1 MTDFLGILLNTRFQ
15 ICYTPFMST
24 KEKVLEFLQQNLKNP
39 VSGEKLAEIC
49 KVSRTAIWKAMNSLR
64 EEGYQIEGTTNG
76 GYILQ
81 EMADIFSKDN
91 FLGFLRADWINTE
104 KNQIE
109 KSTRSDIFTP
119 APANSPAPAPD
130 PPANRS
136 TTHANIPA
144 PYDFPDFPDF
154 PVIECFKTIDS
165 TNSYAKRLLSEC
177 GNLRNPDGTLTQA
190 GKKYH
195 KSIFLAES
203 QTAGR
208 GRLGRTFVSP
218 EKTGI
223 YLSLIYAPEGGIT
236 EPAKLTAFSA
246 VALVRVIK
254 RLYKIDA
261 KIKWVND
268 IFIGGKKICGILT
281 EGSANFETG
290 LIEAAVVGIGVNI
303 SDNPEVFAANKGA
316 GSIIGAGI
324 FPSVAGNCP
333 PENENCPP
341 GNGDYPSGNE
351 NYPLE
356 NGDCPLSTNLS
367 AQKPAKVTRC
377 QLAAEIVNEVLKLFQ
392 ENPAKVMAEYKSYSF
407 LIGKTVEVHPIIG
420 DDKSAY
426 QAKVLDIDDNAGLV
440 VQLADNSL
448 KTLSSGEV
456 SLHSDSIF

>member
-1 MTDFLGILLNTRFQ
+1 MQFLEVSINTRFQ
-15 ICYTPFMST
+15 ICYTLFMST

-49 KVSRTAIWKAMNSLR
+49 GVSRTAIWKAMNSLR
-64 EEGYQIEGTTNG
+64 DEGYQIEGSTNG

-81 EMADIFSKDN
+81 EMADIFSKED
-91 FLGFLRADWINTE
+91 FLGFLKDDWINTE
-104 KNQIE
+104 KNRTE
-109 KSTRSDIFTP
+109 NPTP
-119 APANSPAPAPD
+119 Q
-130 PPANRS
+130 
-136 TTHANIPA
+136 
-144 PYDFPDFPDF
+144 DFSDFPDF
-154 PVIECFKTIDS
+154 PVVECFKTIDS
-165 TNSYAKRLLSEC
+165 TNSYAKRILSEC
-177 GNLRNPDGTLTQA
+177 GNLRNPDGTLTEA

-254 RLYKIDA
+254 KLYKIDA

-268 IFIGGKKICGILT
+268 IFIAGKKICGILT

-303 SDNPEVFAANKGA
+303 SDNPEVFAANKAA

-324 FPSVAGNCP
+324 FPPVA
-333 PENENCPP
+333 ENCPP
-341 GNGDYPSGNE
+341 GNGICSPGTRH
-351 NYPLE
+351 PLE
-356 NGDCPLSTNLS
+356 NSPTEEENPLSTGLS
-367 AQKPAKVTRC
+367 AQNPAKITRC
-377 QLAAEIVNEVLKLFQ
+377 QLAAEIVNEVLQIFQ

-426 QAKVLDIDDNAGLV
+426 QAKVIDIDDNAGLV

-456 SLHSDSIF
+456 SLHSDQTF